1 MNLVRR
7 GQTPHKELHYGFAVI
22 YLANIQRFQRGY
34 IMNNYPKNTKSD
46 QTSSHRNLVRLL
58 QHIQNWLSGKKYKL
72 LLSQYYNMVFE
83 N

>member
-1 MNLVRR
+1 
-7 GQTPHKELHYGFAVI
+7 
-22 YLANIQRFQRGY
+22 
-34 IMNNYPKNTKSD
+34 MNNYPKNTKSD

-58 QHIQNWLSGKKYKL
+58 QHVQDWLSGKKYKL